1 MSSSAQ
7 VRAFFQRFVLALLL
21 VTVFTASGIGMAYW
35 IAADKIDSAKT
46 ARFDPGTLAETQRG
60 KPANFLIIGSDSR
73 AFVKDA
79 TDESHFGDP
88 AEQTGQRSDTIMIA
102 HIDPDSHTGLLVS
115 FPRDLWVQVPG
126 LGRREAQRRV
136 QRRSATRRRDDQAE
150 LRHPDQPLPGDRL
163 RRIPE
168 DRRCDRHGAHLLPDA
183 GQGQGNRPA
192 DRHRRLPSPQ
202 RRAGAGVRT
211 VARVPVRRIADG
223 KWTTDGTADLGRIR
237 RQQYFIRSLAN
248 EAVKSGFRNF
258 TKVNS
263 IIDKTVSNITRDPD
277 LGLSDILALAK
288 TFKEVDPGVVQM
300 ITVPTER
307 KFINGQDSQVLVEDQ
322 AAPIFASLRVFGKQA
337 TADALPEGV
346 VPADIHAQVLNGS
359 GKGGQA
365 GAGVRR
371 AAGARVS
378 RWWTRPATPTAATT
392 RSPRSATRR
401 VPKTRRK
408 YALAYLGGAGK
419 LVKVDTVPAG
429 TNVVIVLGRDFEQ
442 VKAPA
447 TTVPDASTDDAHDA
461 SPGLPRT
468 PAATRRCRPR
478 AAEKP
483 PPNIPAMHIAVIGAG
498 YVGLTTAACFAHL
511 GHDVI
516 CADIDEE
523 RVARLNKG
531 EVPILEK
538 GLPEL
543 ISAGLTSHRL
553 RFVTGATQRR
563 ARSRHRVPLRAD
575 AAGRRRCRR
584 PVVRRSGRA
593 GDRTG
598 RCGPAPSS

>member
-46 ARFDPGTLAETQRG
+46 ARFDPGTLADTQRG
-60 KPANFLIIGSDSR
+60 EPANFLIIGSDSR

-79 TDESHFGDP
+79 TDESHFGNPDQ
-88 AEQTGQRSDTIMIA
+88 QTGQRSDTIMIA

-126 LGRREAQRRV
+126 LGGSKLNA
-136 QRRSATRRRDDQAE
+136 AFN
-150 LRHPDQPLPGDRL
+150 G
-163 RRIPE
+163 
-168 DRRCDRHGAHLLPDA
+168 G
-183 GQGQGNRPA
+183 
-192 DRHRRLPSPQ
+192 PQ
-202 RRAGAGVRT
+202 RVVETIKQNFDIPINHYLEIDFAGFQKIVDAIGTVPIYFPTPAKDKETGLQIDTAGCHRLNGEQALAY
-211 VARVPVRRIADG
+211 ARSREYQYVGSNG
-223 KWTTDGTADLGRIR
+223 KWTKDGTADLGRIR

-307 KFINGQDSQVLVEDQ
+307 KFINGQDSQVLVKDQ

-337 TADALPEGV
+337 AADALPEGV

-359 GKGGQA
+359 GKGGLA
-365 GAGVRR
+365 GLVFDALQGRGFRGGGPARQRR
-371 AAGARVS
+371 PQRLLGHRGPL
-378 RWWTRPATPTAATT
+378 REGFRGP
-392 RSPRSATRR
+392 
-401 VPKTRRK
+401 RRK

-429 TNVVIVLGRDFEQ
+429 TNVVIVLGRDFDQ
-442 VKAPA
+442 VKAPP
-447 TTVPDASTDDAHDA
+447 TTVPDASTTTPTSVA
-461 SPGLPRT
+461 G
-468 PAATRRCRPR
+468 PAANPGGDQT
-478 AAEKP
+478 
-483 PPNIPAMHIAVIGAG
+483 
-498 YVGLTTAACFAHL
+498 
-511 GHDVI
+511 
-516 CADIDEE
+516 
-523 RVARLNKG
+523 
-531 EVPILEK
+531 
-538 GLPEL
+538 LP
-543 ISAGLTSHRL
+543 
-553 RFVTGATQRR
+553 
-563 ARSRHRVPLRAD
+563 
-575 AAGRRRCRR
+575 AAGC
-584 PVVRRSGRA
+584 
-593 GDRTG
+593 
-598 RCGPAPSS
+598 